1 MNLIDNFGRTHDY
14 VRISLIDKCNLNCIY
29 CNPDNSRTRFD
40 FNKAIL
46 SYEELFR
53 LIKILVRDLH
63 MKKIRF
69 TGGEPLVRKNILT
82 FFATLHKIKS
92 EFPFE
97 LCLTTNGTLLEDK
110 IEKLKELG
118 LDKINISL
126 DSLQPERFFSIT
138 GKDNF
143 HSVLRSI
150 DKAESLGFS
159 PVKIN
164 TVVMK
169 GINDDEVIDF
179 VEFVKDRNLNV
190 RFIEFMPFSNNSWD
204 QNIFISNG
212 ELIKTIETKYRL
224 EELDLCREKVAKDF
238 RIIGRKGKVSFISSI
253 SDHFCK
259 SCNRL
264 RVTANGNLKLCL
276 FSRLDSELSLISLL
290 RNPLFSDEAIA
301 SRIVIHLQNKK
312 YMHPDINEL
321 ISLQNNNMMSIGG

>member
-179 VEFVKDRNLNV
+179 VEFAKDRNLNV